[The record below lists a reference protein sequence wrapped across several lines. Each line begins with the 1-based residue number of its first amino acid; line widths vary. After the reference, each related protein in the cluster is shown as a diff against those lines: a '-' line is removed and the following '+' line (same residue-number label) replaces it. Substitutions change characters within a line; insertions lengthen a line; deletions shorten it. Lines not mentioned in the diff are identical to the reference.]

1 MQFQFLIPE
10 IVVVM
15 DGDSDFLRDTL
26 SVQCVVQ
33 GQIKGGKQLPPRAGI
48 VVSGDGLPTAG
59 IRALFLAKFVL
70 ASRLDAVVVLDN
82 SYRKKKIIFPK
93 PATNAQPQG
102 P

>member
-33 GQIKGGKQLPPRAGI
+33 GQIKGGKQLPPGTGI
-48 VVSGDGLPTAG
+48 VVSSDGLPTAG
-59 IRALFLAKFVL
+59 IRALFLAKFIL

>member
-1 MQFQFLIPE
+1 VSWRNKSLLLLLIV
-10 IVVVM
+10 I
-15 DGDSDFLRDTL
+15 L
-26 SVQCVVQ
+26 SK
-33 GQIKGGKQLPPRAGI
+33 QIPKCNQNRRSVTDKKAGI
-48 VVSGDGLPTAG
+48 
-59 IRALFLAKFVL
+59 IRALFLAKFIL

>member
-1 MQFQFLIPE
+1 
-10 IVVVM
+10 M
-15 DGDSDFLRDTL
+15 DGDCDFLRDTL

-33 GQIKGGKQLPPRAGI
+33 GQIKGGKQLPPGTGI
-48 VVSGDGLPTAG
+48 VVSSDGLPTAG
-59 IRALFLAKFVL
+59 IRALFLAEFVL
-70 ASRLDAVVVLDN
+70 TSGFDAVVVLDN

>member
-1 MQFQFLIPE
+1 MLFQFLFPE
-10 IVVVM
+10 IVVMM
-15 DGDSDFLRDTL
+15 DGDGDFLRDTL

-33 GQIKGGKQLPPRAGI
+33 GQIKGGKQLPPGTGI

-59 IRALFLAKFVL
+59 IRALFLAKCIV
-70 ASRLDAVVVLDN
+70 APGPDAVVVLDK